1 MLENKN
7 SNISNSD
14 VINSYL
20 NDIKSLKQL
29 KHAEVV
35 SLFQEYEKGGKFAD
49 VARKKLIESNLRLV
63 ISIAKKHKGHN
74 IPLEDLIQEGNLGLL
89 KAIERFDWK
98 KGFRFSTYATWWIK
112 QAISQHVLKRKRMI
126 RLPAHAATLQ
136 KKLLQAADEFREQM
150 GCEPSEQ
157 ELLELVDASENVVK
171 ATISSGRNIISLNQT
186 SSTDPSDTSTLED
199 KIEDTEEHSSPF
211 FNVAS
216 KELMEIVSNVL
227 TSLSEKEAAIL
238 RLRFGLFED
247 QNEKQY
253 LLTEDEIASIEEGFE
268 LK

>member
-1 MLENKN
+1 
-7 SNISNSD
+7 
-14 VINSYL
+14 
-20 NDIKSLKQL
+20 
-29 KHAEVV
+29 
-35 SLFQEYEKGGKFAD
+35 
-49 VARKKLIESNLRLV
+49 
-63 ISIAKKHKGHN
+63 
-74 IPLEDLIQEGNLGLL
+74 
-89 KAIERFDWK
+89 
-98 KGFRFSTYATWWIK
+98 
-112 QAISQHVLKRKRMI
+112 MI